1 MLKPN
6 IKKGKNETSGFSCNT
21 LYMAGTDILFAYI
34 STSVLKYQSNPTA
47 IMRHQ
52 SAAIQHAVL
61 SDTSHQAWS
70 WKQSTPS

>member
-1 MLKPN
+1 MK
-6 IKKGKNETSGFSCNT
+6 TSGFVFIT
-21 LYMAGTDILFAYI
+21 LYLAGTDILFAYI

-61 SDTSHQAWS
+61 SDTSHQAGS
-70 WKQSTPS
+70 